1 MMIYLS
7 GYHQHMASGD
17 KTERKKTS
25 ISIDPQIWDRW
36 LHFVLDRTGS
46 MRKTSEELEKAI
58 VHYMECDLS

>member
-7 GYHQHMASGD
+7 GYHQYMASAG

-25 ISIDPQIWDRW
+25 ISIDPQVWDRW

-46 MRKTSEELEKAI
+46 MRKTSEELEKAL
-58 VHYMECDLS
+58 VHYMECDLP